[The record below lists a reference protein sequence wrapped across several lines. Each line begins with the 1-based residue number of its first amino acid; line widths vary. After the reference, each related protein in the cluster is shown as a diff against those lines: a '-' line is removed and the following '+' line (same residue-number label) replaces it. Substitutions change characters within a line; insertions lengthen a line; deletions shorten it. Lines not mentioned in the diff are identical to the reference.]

1 MTEPQPQANPDDR
14 SGSGW
19 RSLTTGEVTQDS
31 QMLQNGEDWVAI
43 HDSETLTIFRRHTEP
58 PQPTPDHPS
67 DSEATPDHDRKGE
80 RQVNNE
86 QTRQIR
92 LLERA
97 ADALEA
103 LQHLLGA
110 ALKSNEGLEQEL
122 KGALRS
128 KAELER
134 TVQRY
139 QNQLTGAQEQVERL
153 SRELL
158 AERDRCAK
166 SLTQKYDAGCDAA
179 ISTIEKWLSPVVGL
193 MAEAPEDC
201 GPLATVLL
209 GYLPQIAD
217 RMIQE
222 KRQ

>member
-1 MTEPQPQANPDDR
+1 
-14 SGSGW
+14 
-19 RSLTTGEVTQDS
+19 
-31 QMLQNGEDWVAI
+31 MLQNGEDWVAI

-58 PQPTPDHPS
+58 PQPPPDHPS
-67 DSEATPDHDRKGE
+67 DSEATPDDDRRHK
-80 RQVNNE
+80 QWAVA
-86 QTRQIR
+86 R
-92 LLERA
+92 LLEQVGVELQ
-97 ADALEA
+97 DLPQQLKEA
-103 LQHLLGA
+103 M
-110 ALKSNEGLEQEL
+110 
-122 KGALRS
+122 RS

-134 TVQRY
+134 AVQRY

-166 SLTQKYDAGCDAA
+166 SLAQSYNAGCDAA

-193 MAEAPEDC
+193 MAEDPEDC

-209 GYLPQIAD
+209 GYLPQIAL
-217 RMIQE
+217 RLIEE